1 MTYSPD
7 TTVPASPPNSGYPT
21 DSGPTPQTTAAAGAN
36 PFTPPGITFQPISAR
51 LATARL
57 IPVVSVD
64 LLGGIA
70 FVVAG
75 TLFNP
80 WFYLGAVVFVVIL
93 LWQIWLIPRQVRAMG
108 YALAEDHLLWR
119 KGIMLRNLCV
129 IPYGRMQFVDTSQG
143 PLARY
148 LGIAEVKLH
157 TASASTDATINGLP
171 VAEAEHLRRLL
182 VERGEQRM
190 AGL

>member
-1 MTYSPD
+1 MT
-7 TTVPASPPNSGYPT
+7 PT
-21 DSGPTPQTTAAAGAN
+21 SAN
-36 PFTPPGITFQPISAR
+36 PSRSADPFAPEAVTFHPISPR

-57 IPVVSVD
+57 IPAVVLD
-64 LLGGIA
+64 LACIVGFA
-70 FVVAG
+70 VAG
-75 TLFNP
+75 VLVNP
-80 WFYLGAVVFVVIL
+80 WFYAGAVLGALSL
-93 LWQIWLIPRQVRAMG
+93 LWELWLIPRQVRAMG
-108 YALAEDHLLWR
+108 YALADDHLLWR
-119 KGIMLRNLCV
+119 KGIMFRRICV

-171 VAEAEHLRRLL
+171 VAEAEHLRQLL
-182 VERGEQRM
+182 SERGEQRM

>member
-1 MTYSPD
+1 MSAHTD
-7 TTVPASPPNSGYPT
+7 TGGSRP
-21 DSGPTPQTTAAAGAN
+21 AAAVD
-36 PFTPPGITFQPISAR
+36 PFAPEGIEFHPVSPK

-57 IPVVSVD
+57 
-64 LLGGIA
+64 
-70 FVVAG
+70 
-75 TLFNP
+75 
-80 WFYLGAVVFVVIL
+80 LGAGITNVVLLLAFAVPAILWLPWLWIGAASVVVL
-93 LWQIWLIPRQVRAMG
+93 AVWELWLIRRQVRAMG

-119 KGIMLRNLCV
+119 KGIMFRSLSV

-143 PLARY
+143 PIGAR

-171 VAEAEHLRRLL
+171 VEEAERLRRILA
-182 VERGEQRM
+182 ERGEDRM